1 MSDKSE
7 SDNSHIPEPEELHPL
22 DAPEVADEEMSHS
35 EIPLVKGEST
45 YVHPAKKVDLLNSEN
60 TDSKDSYEL
69 LGAAGPQEA
78 KSQSE
83 SLAAPSV
90 PTLTA
95 VAAVPTAEATL
106 SGKIPKR
113 KRLAPVKTYWGGT
126 AILSSAVVF
135 LVIQIIIAVVLVSY
149 ILFAQPNGLLDIQN
163 GTSDV
168 NAIIAG
174 VPLLLVLSQA
184 TMYLGWLGSMWWVT
198 KYRSGVQLGRKFWTA
213 FKENFWIKFKKR
225 DLLIGAGIAAVMM
238 GFQLV
243 VLNVLPSLFPQI
255 NMEGAGNT
263 STFEALDG
271 VWFFIIAFGIGS
283 VIGPICEEL
292 FFRGFIM
299 RGLLNHFSFS
309 KESRNIDDFENEA
322 GKRSFMLKNVVVSY
336 RDWASKHRSALA
348 IIISSIFFGFMHFQG
363 SETFGQWLVVIVT
376 GTLGLVLGFTTLKLQ
391 RILPAMVAHILYN
404 TTSFVLLLVT
414 MNS

>member
-69 LGAAGPQEA
+69 LGVAGPQEA

-126 AILSSAVVF
+126 AILSSALVF
-135 LVIQIIIAVVLVSY
+135 VAIQFILTIVFIGYII
-149 ILFAQPNGLLDIQN
+149 FEQPESLLAIQN
-163 GTSDV
+163 GSTDV
-168 NAIIAG
+168 NQVIAS
-174 VPLLLVLSQA
+174 VPLLLILIQVG
-184 TMYLGWLGSMWWVT
+184 MYIGWLSSMWWVT
-198 KYRSGVQLGRKFWTA
+198 QYRSGVQLGRKFWTA

-225 DLLIGAGIAAVMM
+225 DLLIGAGIAAAMQGVQ
-238 GFQLV
+238 FLI
-243 VLNVLPSLFPQI
+243 LNGLPALFPSL
-255 NMEGAGNT
+255 NLEDAGNT
-263 STFEALDG
+263 ATFEALNG
-271 VWFFIIAFGIGS
+271 IWFFIIAFGIGS
-283 VIGPICEEL
+283 IIGPICEEL

-322 GKRSFMLKNVVVSY
+322 GKRSFMLKNLVVSY
-336 RDWASKHRSALA
+336 RDWTSKHRAALA
-348 IIISSIFFGFMHFQG
+348 LIISSTLFGFMHFQG
-363 SETFGQWLVVIVT
+363 YESIGQWMVVIVT
-376 GTLGLVLGFTTLKLQ
+376 GTLGLALGFTTLKLQ
-391 RILPAMVAHILYN
+391 RILPAMIAHILYN

-414 MNS
+414 MN